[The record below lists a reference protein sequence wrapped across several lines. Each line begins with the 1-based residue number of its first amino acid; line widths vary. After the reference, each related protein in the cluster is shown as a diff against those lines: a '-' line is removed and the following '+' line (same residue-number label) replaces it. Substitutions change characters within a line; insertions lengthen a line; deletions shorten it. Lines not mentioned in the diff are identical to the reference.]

1 MEPPKNLEKERQKRI
16 SEYQSNNLSFSKLI
30 NHPNTEANVPTYST
44 YDPMEFKYRKERE
57 LNLVNPQ
64 RSRTNKFPSN
74 DYIHPHQFQSRSLNI
89 DASESQHVPDE
100 SSFYQGLTEEDL
112 WEHKISDAADRGST
126 NRRSLDYGRSL
137 GDGPIPAVVPP
148 PSFLTPDHGPKGRS
162 AESHQFVHVVD
173 WGKFKAGHAR
183 GNEYHNI
190 HNVQA
195 RDGVQHKE
203 AVHYYILFNYRY
215 T

>member
-1 MEPPKNLEKERQKRI
+1 MEAPKNLEKERQKRI
-16 SEYQSNNLSFSKLI
+16 SKYQSNNLSFSKLI
-30 NHPNTEANVPTYST
+30 NHPTNEAKVPTYTT

-57 LNLVNPQ
+57 LNLVNPR
-64 RSRTNKFPSN
+64 RSRNNKLPSN
-74 DYIHPHQFQSRSLNI
+74 NYIHPDQFQSRSLNI
-89 DASESQHVPDE
+89 DASESQYVADE
-100 SSFYQGLTEEDL
+100 SPFYQGVAEEDL
-112 WEHKISDAADRGST
+112 WEHKVLDAADRGST

-148 PSFLTPDHGPKGRS
+148 PHFLTPDHEPKGKP

-173 WGKFKAGHAR
+173 WDKFKAGHGR

-190 HNVQA
+190 HDVQA

-203 AVHYYILFNYRY
+203 AVN
-215 T
+215 